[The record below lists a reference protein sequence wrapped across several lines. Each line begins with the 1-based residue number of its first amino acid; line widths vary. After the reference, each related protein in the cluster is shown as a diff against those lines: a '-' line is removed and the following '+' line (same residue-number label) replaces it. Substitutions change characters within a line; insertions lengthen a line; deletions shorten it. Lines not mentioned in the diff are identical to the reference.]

1 MRTVSNLLHTMTSY
15 FDIPNSMTV
24 ITNINRFLLS
34 SGDIPANKR
43 MMNVQM
49 IASAVKRIGVEKFE
63 AAVHDWIIEE
73 ATLIMELKVNDTE
86 NYEILGNL
94 YGLLWYINDAK
105 DMGKVEKEKT
115 DKLIRKVKER
125 FLKDRA
131 YSWIKV

>member
-15 FDIPNSMTV
+15 FDVPNAMTV

>member
-1 MRTVSNLLHTMTSY
+1 
-15 FDIPNSMTV
+15 
-24 ITNINRFLLS
+24 
-34 SGDIPANKR
+34 
-43 MMNVQM
+43 
-49 IASAVKRIGVEKFE
+49 
-63 AAVHDWIIEE
+63 
-73 ATLIMELKVNDTE
+73 
-86 NYEILGNL
+86 LGNL

>member
-1 MRTVSNLLHTMTSY
+1 
-15 FDIPNSMTV
+15 
-24 ITNINRFLLS
+24 
-34 SGDIPANKR
+34 
-43 MMNVQM
+43 VQM

-63 AAVHDWIIEE
+63 AVVHDWIIEE

>member
-1 MRTVSNLLHTMTSY
+1 
-15 FDIPNSMTV
+15 
-24 ITNINRFLLS
+24 
-34 SGDIPANKR
+34 
-43 MMNVQM
+43 M
-49 IASAVKRIGVEKFE
+49 IASAVKRIGVERFE

-94 YGLLWYINDAK
+94 YGLLWYINDAR

-115 DKLIRKVKER
+115 DKLIRKLKER
-125 FLKDRA
+125 FLRDRA

>member
-1 MRTVSNLLHTMTSY
+1 MTSY
-15 FDIPNSMTV
+15 FDIPNTMTV

-34 SGDIPANKR
+34 SGDISANKR

>member
-15 FDIPNSMTV
+15 FDIPNTMTV

-34 SGDIPANKR
+34 SGDISANKR

>member
-1 MRTVSNLLHTMTSY
+1 M
-15 FDIPNSMTV
+15 
-24 ITNINRFLLS
+24 
-34 SGDIPANKR
+34 
-43 MMNVQM
+43 QM

-94 YGLLWYINDAK
+94 YGLLWYINDAR